1 MNNETMKA
9 LRASA
14 MVTLTKGTDIA
25 FKTAVVVLTLRF
37 MGILQ

>member
-1 MNNETMKA
+1 MNSETMKA

-14 MVTLTKGTDIA
+14 TTTLAKGADVA

-37 MGILQ
+37 LALDS